1 MRFHKKHHMQ
11 LELLKMEDDE
21 SFFVCLECV
30 GDPMLRMSPAA
41 LKSERVCA
49 ACTQPT
55 RRGLSPKRIARFIHK
70 HLQTHFILDYGLY
83 PGHEMTLADVV
94 NIAIRCD
101 NTLICEAIAE
111 HLVDVDADE
120 EDFYW
125 PGQEYCWAPGPFE
138 SEEHERWWVVG
149 EWDQIA
155 DELRHGRRFF
165 NDKARRFFD
174 SLIFEAL
181 NAESTERPGT
191 PAVIKTLPAGTIF
204 HRARIAK
211 DQAEVQ
217 VFTENPAKELGAPP
231 REHAGNNRMSAA
243 GVSLKYVSQDVAT
256 CIAEVQPSVG
266 ATVVVGAFSSSS
278 PLTIF
283 DFTALSNQLK
293 HTTVSLFS
301 PDYQKRCDHQSLLH
315 YLHDEI
321 ARPVSGRDTH
331 YVMTQALAEF
341 IRYHEQQPFDGVS
354 FRSVQH
360 DGGVNF
366 VLFDKS
372 DSETGRSHSGRP
384 SFGLEILN
392 TVVKTHHAAE

>member
-1 MRFHKKHHMQ
+1 
-11 LELLKMEDDE
+11 MEDNE
-21 SFFVCLECV
+21 SIFVCLECV

-41 LKSERVCA
+41 LMSERICA
-49 ACTQPT
+49 GCSQPT
-55 RRGLSPKRIARFIHK
+55 RRGLSPKRIANFIREY
-70 HLQTHFILDYGLY
+70 LQTHFMVDYGLH
-83 PGHEMTLADVV
+83 PGYEMTLADVV

-101 NTLICEAIAE
+101 NTLIGEAIAE
-111 HLVDVDADE
+111 HLVDVDVDVDVDE

-125 PGQEYCWAPGPFE
+125 PGQEYCWAPSPFE

-165 NDKARRFFD
+165 NDKARKFFD

-181 NAESTERPGT
+181 KAESAECPGI

-204 HRARIAK
+204 YRARIAK
-211 DQAEVQ
+211 DQAEVR
-217 VFTENPAKELGAPP
+217 VFTDNPAKELGAPP
-231 REHAGNNRMSAA
+231 RKHAGNNRMSAA
-243 GVSLKYVSQDVAT
+243 GVSLMYVSQDTAT
-256 CIAEVQPSVG
+256 CIAEVLPSAG
-266 ATVVVGAFSSSS
+266 NTVVVGEFSSSS

-283 DFTALSNQLK
+283 DFAALSNQLK

-301 PDYQKRCDHQSLLH
+301 PDYQKRCDHQRLLH

-321 ARPVSGRDTH
+321 ARPVSDRDTH

-341 IRYHEQQPFDGVS
+341 IRYHEQQPFDGIS
-354 FRSVQH
+354 FRSVQN
-360 DGGVNF
+360 DGGINF

-372 DSETGRSHSGRP
+372 NSETMQSHDGRP
-384 SFGLEILN
+384 RFDLDISN
-392 TVVKTHHAAE
+392 TAVTMYYIAE